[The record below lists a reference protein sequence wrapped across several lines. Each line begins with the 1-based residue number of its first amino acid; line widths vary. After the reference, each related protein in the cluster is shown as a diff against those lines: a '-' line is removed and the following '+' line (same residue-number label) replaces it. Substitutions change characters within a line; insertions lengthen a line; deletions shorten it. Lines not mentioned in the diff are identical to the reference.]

1 MSAHIQ
7 TPAPFPTNGLRQL
20 SPKEQLQRAK
30 AMACS
35 LPKDKK
41 PSCVGNVFLGI
52 FFDGTGNNMQDHYPK
67 HGHSNVVRLYN
78 AHPDQLSKGYF
89 SYYIPGVGTPFP
101 QIGEYNYS
109 GLGKATAFGGEQR
122 INWGLVQVYNAVH
135 RFLMNNQNLIP
146 DAQAKRIVNNM
157 SSDQLGLGSSY
168 RRMVMRTWE
177 EKLKAVVQ
185 STKPE
190 VQQINISVFGFSR
203 GAAQARAFCNWFF
216 ELCEKKDGA
225 YTLAG
230 IPVRIYFLGIFDTVA
245 SVGLANLVSITEGHM
260 AWADDNMHINSAVE
274 QCVHFVAAHEIR
286 ACFPLDSARRGPSYP
301 ANCKEVIY
309 PGAHSNVGGGYMP
322 NAQGKCGQVPGEKKY
337 SFAALMPAIDM
348 YHEAR
353 KAGVPL
359 LALHDMPS
367 QIRRDFDP
375 DPDLVT
381 AYNAFLRKS
390 GVGTQPL
397 ENAMKSHMSLY
408 YRYRKLRLNN
418 LLNVVPY
425 AHAPVEDRRY
435 LHITNAD
442 FREGVRNLEGVD
454 QANKDA
460 AHDPADYYR
469 RLQHSLAYPDKNNP
483 AYLPRKLTP
492 VEQSILDSL
501 KNPEAL
507 SQEVIQFFDY
517 YVHDSLAGFAQ
528 DGVHE
533 YAFNGQGHLRH
544 RKVFVKNG

>member
-1 MSAHIQ
+1 MSAPVQHPLPI
-7 TPAPFPTNGLRQL
+7 PTDGLRQL

-30 AMACS
+30 AMTCS

-41 PSCVGNVFLGI
+41 PGCVGNVFLGI

-67 HGHSNVVRLYN
+67 HGHSNVVRLHN
-78 AHPDQLSKGYF
+78 AYPENPTDGF
-89 SYYIPGVGTPFP
+89 FRYYIPGVGTPFP
-101 QIGEYNYS
+101 QIGENSYS
-109 GLGKATAFGGEQR
+109 SLGKAVAKGGEQR

-135 RFLMNNQNLIP
+135 RFLVNNQNLVP
-146 DAQAKRIVNNM
+146 DAKAKTIVSNM
-157 SSDQLGLGSSY
+157 SSDQLGLGGSY

-177 EKLKAVVQ
+177 DKLKAVIK

-216 ELCEKKDGA
+216 ELCEKKDGG

-230 IPVRIYFLGIFDTVA
+230 VPVRIYFLGIFDTVA

-286 ACFPLDSARRGPSYP
+286 ACFPLDSARRGSSYP
-301 ANCKEVIY
+301 PNCKEVIY

-322 NAQGKCGQVPGEKKY
+322 NAQGKCGQVPDERKY
-337 SFAALMPAIDM
+337 AFAALMPAIDM
-348 YHEAR
+348 YHEAC

-359 LALHDMPS
+359 LALHEMPS

-375 DPDLVT
+375 DPDLVK
-381 AYNAFLRKS
+381 AYNAFLKKS
-390 GVGTQPL
+390 GVGAQSL

-418 LLNVVPY
+418 LLDVAPY
-425 AHAPVEDRRY
+425 TQAPAEDREF
-435 LHITNAD
+435 LKITNAD
-442 FREGVRNLEGVD
+442 FREGVRILEGTD

-460 AHDPADYYR
+460 AQNAAAYHK

-483 AYLPRKLTP
+483 VYLPRKLQP
-492 VEQSILDSL
+492 MEQDILDSL
-501 KNPEAL
+501 KNPQPL
-507 SQEVIQFFDY
+507 SEEVIRFFDY

-533 YAFNGQGHLRH
+533 YSYNRQGHLRH
-544 RKVFVKNG
+544 RKIFVDNG